1 MAYDNSGI
9 ISKNRKKEKEN
20 HPDING
26 RATIDGVEYW
36 VSGWSKTGSNGP
48 FYSLSFKKKDDQ
60 QGQIAPRASQPVSSG
75 LDDDE
80 IPF

>member
-1 MAYDNSGI
+1 MAYENTGI
-9 ISKNRKKEKEN
+9 ISKNMKKEKPN

-36 VSGWSKTGSNGP
+36 VSGWSKTGERGP
-48 FYSLSFKKKDDQ
+48 FYSLSFKRKDQ
-60 QGQIAPRASQPVSSG
+60 QGQSSG
-75 LDDDE
+75 SSKSAPPIDPDDDS

>member
-9 ISKNRKKEKEN
+9 ISKNRKKEKEK

-26 RATIDGVEYW
+26 RCTIDGVEYW
-36 VSGWSKTGSNGP
+36 ISGWSKTGSSGP
-48 FYSLSFKKKDDQ
+48 FYSLSFKKKEESSQ
-60 QGQIAPRASQPVSSG
+60 STSAPATSAG